1 MKYKTRWSYTK
12 LTRDV
17 RDLKIWFYYIS
28 VRVFNKNI
36 SLNGLNAMHGEI
48 LFPLH
53 LVDDKC

>member
-36 SLNGLNAMHGEI
+36 SLNGLNVMHGEI
-48 LFPLH
+48 LFPLL